1 MSDKGI
7 GMKKTFSGMRGA
19 LAALVCLLLASAV
32 TAGPGGAAPNAN
44 VTFAGGVCKTLS
56 TGGYEL
62 TLAGGR
68 QILVEPTWVKS
79 GWAFEKVTN
88 AKRSATVKDG
98 KLVLTFE
105 ATEPSGLLVR
115 DDGTVMPMLIIV
127 SGDGASYP
135 SGLFRLDDSHIATL
149 NDTEVWGYD
158 SHFESDALSLRFF
171 LDRVC
176 SYSFNNYPETKEWN
190 IRVPTVGEQRKEG
203 MKDKGTL
210 SLAVTDVSF
219 DKPLSVK
226 VAEQK
231 MVQYRRVLVPPQE
244 KGFDP
249 TAWLAVCDNPN
260 ASSADFVRLERL
272 MDLRSHLYTLS
283 DALRHRTEDDAEA
296 EGLVATAYAALNGM
310 DADAAVAAVASLDAR
325 VKALDGDAD
334 RRPLSDFS
342 PYGWIKSFTQWGYVR
357 SPDGH
362 GYFEP
367 TPWNLLWEDGFR
379 CNVDQDARV
388 AIARTL
394 AGKSFY
400 ETRYLASMADVSF
413 ERDWVST
420 KWHFPSG
427 KTVTFSLLTPVVDVD
442 GITEL
447 KMSGFSAAPDSIQ
460 LTDNQGRE
468 RWILLT
474 EETEFEEDILSSA
487 SGTVGSSAAAAGGA
501 MGETEIDPD
510 GVGRP
515 WLRLNIPNDRGLL
528 LLPEA
533 RPVAVSWIGGVLT
546 VKFARQG
553 YVGIVRPPANL
564 YAGEFP
570 EVAEFFARTAAA
582 YPVSCRETVSGRT
595 CTWQYGF
602 RERTNA
608 WSTEPARIAPVP
620 PLAGLAGVHAVG
632 EKTFMYPTKWG
643 LLHYVAGES
652 ATCELPAATPQEPKA
667 FCGVNSSIWE
677 PIENELAVV
686 TNGYMGVRLLTTRD
700 KTVEES
706 CERFE
711 EVLAVYRR
719 HGIKVLMDA
728 HNSVYDVWWQDGI
741 TDSDAFVAMWSAF
754 SAVGAKFKDVVVG
767 YDLYN
772 EPGLGAGSE
781 ELWRPVCTRAAQAI
795 LANHPEAKI
804 YCPGISDGNPNGMAN
819 LRPLDLGG
827 ARQVMTYH
835 FYLPHSFTHQKSV
848 TLDEGG
854 DTCVFYPAWAYPTDW
869 SAGNHFAGTTVDWYD
884 KWSLGAM
891 LLPAFEHYAKYGIAQ
906 HVGEFSVIGYANGRS
921 PRSAFLWTKD
931 AAALFDHVGATW
943 HLWNG
948 GFGLGNE
955 YVRDWFF
962 SHMRENAAVTSV
974 IIR

>member
-1 MSDKGI
+1 M
-7 GMKKTFSGMRGA
+7 MKRTLLF
-19 LAALVCLLLASAV
+19 LVGLVLTSVV
-32 TAGPGGAAPNAN
+32 TAAPGGAAPNAN
-44 VTFAGGVCKTLS
+44 VTFSGGVCKSLS

-62 TLAGGR
+62 TLSGG
-68 QILVEPTWVKS
+68 QQLLIEPTWVKS

-105 ATEPSGLLVR
+105 ANDPSGLLVQ
-115 DDGTVMPMLIIV
+115 DDGTTMPMLIIV
-127 SGDGASYP
+127 SGDGSSYP
-135 SGLFRLDDSHIATL
+135 GGLFRLDDSHTATL
-149 NDTEVWGYD
+149 DDNEVWGYD

-171 LDRVC
+171 LDHTC
-176 SYSFNNYPETKEWN
+176 SFSFNNYPETKEWN
-190 IRVPTVGEQRKEG
+190 IRVPTVGEMRREG
-203 MKDKGTL
+203 LKYKGTI
-210 SLAVTDVSF
+210 SLAVTEISF

-260 ASSADFVRLERL
+260 SSNADFVRIERL
-272 MDLRSHLYTLS
+272 MDLRSQLYTLA
-283 DALRHRTEDDAEA
+283 DCLRHRATGDDEA
-296 EGLVATAYAALNGM
+296 EGLVTRAYAALNTM
-310 DADAAVAAVASLDAR
+310 DAETAEGAIASLDAR
-325 VKALDGDAD
+325 LKALDGASGGM
-334 RRPLSDFS
+334 RPLSGFS
-342 PYGWIKSFTQWGYVR
+342 PYSWIKSFTQWGYVR

-362 GYFEP
+362 CYFEP
-367 TPWNLLWEDGFR
+367 TPWNMLWEDGFR

-388 AIARTL
+388 AIAKTTS
-394 AGKSFY
+394 GKNFY
-400 ETRYLASMADVSF
+400 ETRYLGSMADVSF

-420 KWHFPSG
+420 KWRFPNG

-442 GITEL
+442 GVTEL

-460 LTDNQGRE
+460 LMDNQGRE
-468 RWILLT
+468 KWILLT
-474 EETEFEEDILSSA
+474 EEADFEEEVLSSA
-487 SGTVGSSAAAAGGA
+487 SGAVSAPAVVALGS
-501 MGETEIDPD
+501 MGEVEVNPD

-515 WLRLNIPNDRGLL
+515 WLRLNIPHDRGLI

-533 RPVAVSWIGGVLT
+533 RPVAVSWINGVLT
-546 VKFARQG
+546 VKFAQQG

-564 YAGEFP
+564 YAGEYP

-595 CTWQYGF
+595 CTWQYAF

-608 WSTEPARIAPVP
+608 WSTEPSRIAPVP
-620 PLAGLAGVHAVG
+620 PLADLAGVHCAG
-632 EKTFMYPTKWG
+632 EKAFLYPTKWG
-643 LLHYVAGES
+643 VMRYVPGAT
-652 ATCELPAATPQEPKA
+652 ATCELPASTPCEPKS

-677 PIENELAVV
+677 PVENELAVV

-719 HGIKVLMDA
+719 YGIKVLMDA

-741 TDSDAFVAMWSAF
+741 TDSDDFVAMWSAF
-754 SAVGAKFKDVVVG
+754 SSVGAKYKDVVVG

-772 EPGLGAGSE
+772 EPGTGVGSE
-781 ELWRPVCTRAAQAI
+781 ELWRQVCTRAAQAI

-804 YCPGISDGNPNGMAN
+804 YYPGLSDGNPNGMAN

-884 KWSLGAM
+884 KWALGAM

-921 PRSAFLWTKD
+921 PLSAGIWTRD
-931 AAALFDHVGATW
+931 SAELFDHIGATW

-948 GFGLGNE
+948 GFGLGNT
-955 YVRDWFF
+955 YVQDWFF
-962 SHMRENAAVTSV
+962 SRMRENAAVSSV
-974 IIR
+974 TIR